1 MTDQGELR
9 KNPILSDMG
18 IDKNVGSVHDER
30 GELEGV
36 QAARQPHLHRKGGDH
51 CSSGDEWRFL

>member
-9 KNPILSDMG
+9 KNPILSDIG

-51 CSSGDEWRFL
+51 